1 MLVRLLAIPL
11 SVSCVA
17 GCYTGD
23 HSTISSTRTV
33 VDSAPV
39 VFAPAGGAPA
49 HGPTNRATICMA
61 PQYRLRTAA
70 SGAVLVRDNGS
81 PIILRVFVVF
91 ADAPRRQL
99 DFSGYRICPGHGLG
113 PVYSEN
119 VPEARRARAKGIV
132 VSANGPVQVESV
144 TWWSGDPRRLPDLP

>member
-1 MLVRLLAIPL
+1 MQVRRLASLL

-17 GCYTGD
+17 GCYSGD
-23 HSTISSTRTV
+23 SSTLSSTRTV

-39 VFAPAGGAPA
+39 VFAPANGAPA
-49 HGPTNRATICMA
+49 HGPTNRATICVA
-61 PQYRLRTAA
+61 PQYHLRTAA
-70 SGAVLVRDNGS
+70 SGAVLVREDGS

-91 ADAPRRQL
+91 ANAPRRQL
-99 DFSGYRICPGHGLG
+99 EFSGYRICSGHGLG

-119 VPEARRARAKGIV
+119 VPEARGAQAKGIEV
-132 VSANGPVQVESV
+132 TANGPVQVEAV